1 MLTIKRTKYEPY
13 HRTRCR
19 INFRANPFWWAQ
31 GTHMPPEW
39 MIVLDLAK
47 LQWFTFSTSTF
58 LLKNR
63 FIPRARG
70 RAKTRAARYFL
81 KAIVAILEL
90 EASDASIRSERYLL
104 YPFCERFVDCVL
116 GLHRRD
122 SYQDSTPLSHSSE
135 SKMQAPNSL
144 RNCPVA
150 YLLMLAASSYVKRE
164 LF

>member
-1 MLTIKRTKYEPY
+1 
-13 HRTRCR
+13 
-19 INFRANPFWWAQ
+19 
-31 GTHMPPEW
+31 MPPEW

-47 LQWFTFSTSTF
+47 LQWFTFSKSTF

-70 RAKTRAARYFL
+70 RARTRAARYFL

-144 RNCPVA
+144 RNCLPTQVGSFKLRKTRTFLDTNLKVVYPRIHLCRA
-150 YLLMLAASSYVKRE
+150 KNNPGPAHA
-164 LF
+164 